1 LDATCAPADIKY
13 PQDLGLL
20 NEARQE
26 TEKIID
32 LLYQPLQGII
42 KKKPRTYRQKARKDY
57 LTIAKQRKP
66 LIKKRRQAIK
76 KQLQYL
82 KRNLSHIEKLIVQ
95 GSSLTL
101 LSKRQYKRLLV
112 VQEVARQQG
121 IMFEN
126 NQRRID
132 DRIVSVSQ
140 PHVRPIVRGKAG
152 QAVEF
157 GAKLSASC
165 FDGYVF
171 LDHLSWDNYNE
182 SKDFK
187 SQVEAFRAYTG
198 CYPESVH
205 VDKIYRTQENRAWC
219 KARGIRIS
227 GPRLGRPPKTV
238 SLKEKKQAQ
247 LDARIRNEIEGKFGQ
262 GKRRFS
268 LNQVMMKLSSSSETA
283 IALTFLVMNL
293 NTLLTR
299 VSCLLFYLF
308 WQKLLFA
315 LLKLIQNINKI
326 YFIYQSKALT

>member
-1 LDATCAPADIKY
+1 MDATCAPADIKY

-57 LTIAKQRKP
+57 LTIAKQKKP

-82 KRNLSHIEKLIVQ
+82 KRNLSHIDKLIVQ

-112 VQEVARQQG
+112 VQEVVRQQG

-132 DRIVSVSQ
+132 NRIVSLSQ

-171 LDHLSWDNYNE
+171 LDHLSWENYNE

-187 SQVEAFRAYTG
+187 AQIEAFRTYTG

-227 GPRLGRPPKTV
+227 GPRLGRPPKKV
-238 SLKEKKQAQ
+238 SLEEQKQAQ
-247 LDARIRNEIEGKFGQ
+247 LDERIRNEIEGKFGQ

-308 WQKLLFA
+308 WQKLRKDSGA
-315 LLKLIQNINKI
+315 N
-326 YFIYQSKALT
+326 